1 MNELSRIVLEEYCMS
16 HNSAKS
22 RRIQRL
28 VEMSYDLDAVGTDDD
43 AVFLERTIQREKDSE
58 LRAALQDLD
67 SFLFGW

>member
-1 MNELSRIVLEEYCMS
+1 MNELSRIILEEYCMS

-22 RRIQRL
+22 RRLQRL
-28 VEMSYDLDAVGTDDD
+28 VEMSYDLSVVGTDDD
-43 AVFLERTIQREKDSE
+43 AVFLERTIRREKDPE